1 MKKVFTVNLPD
12 IGEGVVEG
20 EVIEWLKQVNDAV
33 KQDEPVVVVMTDK
46 ATVELPAPYP
56 GKIVK
61 HYFQPGQTAIRD
73 KPLYAI
79 ELSEEETL
87 VEPKA
92 AAEEPERVAAPA
104 APQAVAV
111 ATSAQVLA
119 TPPVRQLARELGI
132 DIGRVQGTGPEG
144 RVTADDLRNYAA
156 PAEEAALA
164 LQPDDEELPLVGV
177 RHLMVK
183 KMQEAHDKIPPFSY
197 FEQVDATRLV
207 QLRQKIKEEAVKEHI
222 RLTYMPF
229 FIRALSL
236 TIAKYPSI
244 NSSLDPHGDT
254 LILHKHHN
262 IGIAM
267 AVQQGLVVPVLK
279 GVENLSLEGIIK
291 AYEELKNKAMDN
303 KLTPADMKQGT
314 ITISNFGVLGNG
326 GLWATP
332 IINYP
337 EVAIVAVAKIHPE
350 PIVKNNAVGIRDVL
364 HLSWSFDHRVIDGEL
379 AAAVSHYFSSLIY
392 NPATLL

>member
-20 EVIEWLKQVNDAV
+20 EVVEWLKQVNDAV

-61 HYFQPGQTAIRD
+61 HYFQPGQTALRD

-79 ELSEEETL
+79 ELAEEETS

-92 AAEEPERVAAPA
+92 VAEEPEPVAAPS
-104 APQAVAV
+104 APKAVAV
-111 ATSAQVLA
+111 ATSGQVLA

-132 DIGRVQGTGPEG
+132 DIGHVQGSGPEG
-144 RVTADDLRNYAA
+144 RVTAEDLKNYAA
-156 PAEEAALA
+156 PKEETALA

-207 QLRQKIKEEAVKEHI
+207 QLRQKIKEEAAKEHI
-222 RLTYMPF
+222 RLTYMPL

-267 AVQQGLVVPVLK
+267 AVQQGLVVPVLT